1 MDREDAVYLNE
12 GDLVWIRFPWYTDD
26 DPARKGEVLSVDRR
40 SMTVVYYDIRFTED
54 NAEMVSNLINRRDK
68 WELYG
73 GPVLVEKRNP
83 REFDTV
89 MVEMGGHADWVRALL
104 GYSR

>member
-1 MDREDAVYLNE
+1 MDREDAVDLHK
-12 GDLVWIRFPWYTDD
+12 GDLVWIRFPWFRDE
-26 DPARKGEVLSVDRR
+26 DPARKGEVMGVDRR
-40 SMTVVYYDIRFTED
+40 SMIVVYYDVRFTED
-54 NAEMVSNLINRRDK
+54 NAEMVSNLISRKDK

-73 GPVLVEKRNP
+73 GPVRVEKRDP

-89 MVEMGGHADWVRALL
+89 MIEVGGHADWVRALL